1 MTFILAWIILS
12 LPIAVLTGKLI
23 SLYNDDDDD
32 Y

>member
-12 LPIAVLTGKLI
+12 LPIAVLTGTLI
-23 SLYNDDDDD
+23 SQYNDDDDD